1 MNNEDRYD
9 FWNLG
14 INPILGYRYAPDN
27 QLQPR
32 HIKNENQIKYIKKKK

>member
-27 QLQPR
+27 RLQS
-32 HIKNENQIKYIKKKK
+32 IKAKNEEQIKYIKKNK

>member
-27 QLQPR
+27 QLR
-32 HIKNENQIKYIKKKK
+32 SRREKNRNQIKYTKKIK